1 MEIFALSTAKKIKAT
16 PKKSLATKLQG
27 CYSPQTILDNVAC
40 HISPQ
45 EDPQGTLSCLILNR
59 LSKQLVHKA
68 NIHEANIGV
77 DTDVD
82 FEQPLYNV
90 VQSLASSDWT
100 SFETLETIVDGT
112 KAASVLSRLRI
123 VPAET
128 WNPLLEKWKE
138 VSYSMI
144 QKLEP
149 HHISGLKWAFDCF
162 QLNEPQLLLP
172 TAIQEKYSA
181 LTFPFR
187 IQPAFLKDVDT
198 LSLEELRQQVDFRVE
213 TIRTASD
220 KLVNER
226 RQTAWVGDDN
236 VKPFEYSGKVMETK
250 PMPPIVLQVRD
261 LLYQNTGEYYD
272 GCLLNLYPDG
282 GSAMRFHID
291 PDQGR
296 LWGYETVVVS
306 VGATRKFAFREI
318 PSHNSNPAHTHQHIF
333 TLMHGDI
340 TEMFADCQQRY
351 QHTVKTADNK
361 NEKAARSSLVFK
373 KTLQSVSKEESSST
387 LQ

>member
-181 LTFPFR
+181 LNFPFR

-282 GSAMRFHID
+282 GSAT
-291 PDQGR
+291 GA
-296 LWGYETVVVS
+296 
-306 VGATRKFAFREI
+306 VGHHLT
-318 PSHNSNPAHTHQHIF
+318 
-333 TLMHGDI
+333 
-340 TEMFADCQQRY
+340 
-351 QHTVKTADNK
+351 
-361 NEKAARSSLVFK
+361 ARSG
-373 KTLQSVSKEESSST
+373 TLW
-387 LQ
+387 